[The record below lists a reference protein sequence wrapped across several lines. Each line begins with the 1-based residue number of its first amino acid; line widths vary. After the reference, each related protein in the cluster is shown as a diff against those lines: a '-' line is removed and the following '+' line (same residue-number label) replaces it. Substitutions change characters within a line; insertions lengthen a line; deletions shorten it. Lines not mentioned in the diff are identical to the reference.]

1 MTKYAIIATEYGD
14 DYYIWYDDG
23 CATLWESVSDSLLFD
38 NYDEAQAVIDGM
50 NNGTI
55 RKCWDY
61 GDFTFKIVEYK
72 N

>member
-14 DYYIWYDDG
+14 DYYIWYEDD
-23 CATLWESVSDSLLFD
+23 CATLWDSISDFLLFD
-38 NYDEAQAVIDGM
+38 NYDEAQAVVDGM
-50 NNGTI
+50 TNGTI

-61 GDFTFKIVEYK
+61 GDFEFKIVEHK

>member
-1 MTKYAIIATEYGD
+1 MTKYAIIATDYGD
-14 DYYIWYDDG
+14 DYYIWYGDD
-23 CATLWESVSDSLLFD
+23 CAMLWDSISDFLLFD

-55 RKCWDY
+55 EKCWNY

>member
-14 DYYIWYDDG
+14 DYYVYYYGDG
-23 CATLWESVSDSLLFD
+23 ATLWESVSDYMLFD

-55 RKCWDY
+55 EQCWVH